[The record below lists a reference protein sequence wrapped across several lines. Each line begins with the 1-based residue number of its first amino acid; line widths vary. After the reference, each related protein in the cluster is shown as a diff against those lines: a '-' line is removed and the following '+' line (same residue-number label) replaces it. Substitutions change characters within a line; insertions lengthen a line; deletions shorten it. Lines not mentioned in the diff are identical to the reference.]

1 MLSFHV
7 ENERQLALERR
18 KEEKM
23 SVVSIE
29 QLSKAYFGRVVLDA
43 ISLRVD
49 AGLRLAVVG
58 DNGSGKTTLLRIIAG
73 RETPGEGRVQVASGL
88 VLAYL
93 GQQLDP
99 LPAAALTA
107 LDNPRWTAA
116 ERELRL
122 AQDALA
128 AATTE
133 AGLATCMTAYEEAQN
148 HFIAAGGY
156 DYPLQLEA
164 ALTALGLG
172 GEKLRQPLATLSG
185 GERMRVEMAWIL
197 LGRPD
202 LLLLDEPTNHLD
214 IAGMEWLEDFLQ
226 RYGGTVIYVSHDR
239 HFIDRTATRVA
250 ELHGGRLRE
259 YRGAYAEYL
268 AQKEIEQ
275 DYARQQVQ
283 ELGRQLAYE
292 REVAQTL
299 FSHRKM
305 TSFHAREKK
314 IERLETELE
323 SARALVDSGH
333 VRLHFQTEGPRNMGD
348 PDRVILETHGLGHR
362 YGERELFADYSTML
376 TYGEKRVYAGPNGCG
391 KSTLLAILEGRLAPS
406 AGTSQ
411 IRPGIRVETMGQ
423 LIRFQNEE
431 RRIIDEFLARS
442 PLDEAQARNRL
453 ARFGFTDISI
463 YKRLAVLSGG
473 ERARLELCLILERS
487 PDLLLLDEPTNHLDI
502 RSREILERALA
513 EYTGSMLAVSHDRYF
528 INALGAAVEGF
539 IEGQLR
545 YFVNYERYR
554 VAARLY
560 ERSEHEAAT
569 AAAAAAPGTATRA
582 AAARVAQIES
592 PADDRRR
599 RARLRSESSRLER
612 EISSLDT
619 EIGRLSDISEPEDPP
634 AHYTRLA
641 ELMARHEAAEHRY
654 LEVLLELEAAG
665 GSDS

>member
-1 MLSFHV
+1 M
-7 ENERQLALERR
+7 EARGEDERR
-18 KEEKM
+18 H
-23 SVVSIE
+23 IE
-29 QLSKAYFGRVVLDA
+29 QLSKAYFGRVILTRSA
-43 ISLRVD
+43 CVD

-73 RETPGEGRVQVASGL
+73 RETPGEGRVQVASGT

-116 ERELRL
+116 EHELRL
-122 AQDALA
+122 AQEALS

-133 AGLATCMTAYEEAQN
+133 AGLAACMTACEEAQN

-226 RYGGTVIYVSHDR
+226 RFGGTVIYVSHDR

-283 ELGRQLAYE
+283 ELDRQLACE

-348 PDRVILETHGLGHR
+348 PDRVILETRGLGHR
-362 YGERELFADYSTML
+362 YGDRELFAGYSTML

-391 KSTLLAILEGRLAPS
+391 KSTLLAILEGRLALRRHEPDPS
-406 AGTSQ
+406 RHQGRDDGPADSLP
-411 IRPGIRVETMGQ
+411 RR
-423 LIRFQNEE
+423 E
-431 RRIIDEFLARS
+431 RRVIDEFLARS

-473 ERARLELCLILERS
+473 ERARLELCLLLERS

-513 EYTGSMLAVSHDRYF
+513 EYTGSILAVSHDRYF

-539 IEGQLR
+539 IEGELR

-554 VAARLY
+554 EAARLY
-560 ERSEHEAAT
+560 ERSEREAAT
-569 AAAAAAPGTATRA
+569 AAATAAAGTAARA
-582 AAARVAQIES
+582 AAAREAQIES

-599 RARLRSESSRLER
+599 RARLRGESSRLER

-619 EIGRLSDISEPEDPP
+619 EIGRLSEISEPEDPP